1 ALTPAQM
8 VSFALFIVFYV
19 PCVATLGALWRELG
33 WKDTAAISALCAA
46 IAVGVAFLGRVV
58 VAAIF

>member
-1 ALTPAQM
+1 M